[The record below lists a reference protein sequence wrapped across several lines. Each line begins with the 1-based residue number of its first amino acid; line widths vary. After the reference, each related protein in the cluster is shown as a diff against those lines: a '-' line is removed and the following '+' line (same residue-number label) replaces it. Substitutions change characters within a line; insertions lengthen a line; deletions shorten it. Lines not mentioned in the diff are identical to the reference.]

1 MRNITM
7 KRLEQI
13 LLLTTCL
20 IMMMVAAVQRD
31 GTLWGRTSA
40 DFASVDSIQNIR
52 EHTVRTFGDSVV
64 VINTSLIGKDILGY
78 VGQVP
83 LEITIKGGRI
93 KKVDA
98 LRNKETPEFFNRAK
112 SLLGRWNGKTVN
124 DALKQDVDAVSGA
137 TFSSNAIIQNVR
149 VGLSYA
155 AKNTA
160 KPSVLERMD
169 LRLKTIVGLFVVLMA
184 AIIPLFY
191 RNKTWHTVQM
201 ALNVVVLGLWC
212 GTFLNWSLFVG
223 YMSSGINLWVSLIP
237 IVMLITAFVYPL
249 FGKQG
254 YYCVNV
260 CPFGSLQDLASRAKH
275 TKWKMSQ
282 RLVKSL
288 MYFRQFLFALLMVLM
303 LTGVSFQWMDYE
315 VFSAFIFMSA
325 SVVVVVLAVV
335 FVVLAI
341 FLPRPYCRFVCPTG
355 TFLRAAEGHK

>member
-31 GTLWGRTSA
+31 GTLWGRNAA
-40 DFASVDSIQNIR
+40 DFANVDSIQNIR

-98 LRNKETPEFFNRAK
+98 LRNNETPEFFNRAK

-169 LRLKTIVGLFVVLMA
+169 LRLKTIVGLFVMLMA

-254 YYCVNV
+254 YYCANV

-288 MYFRQFLFALLMVLM
+288 MYSRQFLFALLMVLM

-341 FLPRPYCRFVCPTG
+341 FVPRPYCRFVCPTG